1 MKSLSVRLGVI
12 FMVLKVF
19 VSFILAIL
27 LAILLLGC
35 ASNQPSA
42 QPSYG
47 ESQTQYSCK
56 NINLGMREDEILRVL
71 GNPIDKRPVSSRD
84 KIGSF
89 DLRGVSEIW
98 TYNRSG
104 NFPLKIFF
112 SNGRVIN
119 CQD

>member
-1 MKSLSVRLGVI
+1 MKSLLVKLGVI
-12 FMVLKVF
+12 FMVWKVF
-19 VSFILAIL
+19 VSFI

>member
-1 MKSLSVRLGVI
+1 MNEESRIEMKKML
-12 FMVLKVF
+12 MVF

-27 LAILLLGC
+27 LLSC
-35 ASNQPSA
+35 ASNQPIT

-56 NINLGMREDEILRVL
+56 NINLGLREDEVLQVL
-71 GNPIDKRPVSSRD
+71 GNPHDRRIANPYDKRR
-84 KIGSF
+84 SF
-89 DLRGVSEIW
+89 DSRGASETW

-104 NFPLKIFF
+104 TFPLRLFF